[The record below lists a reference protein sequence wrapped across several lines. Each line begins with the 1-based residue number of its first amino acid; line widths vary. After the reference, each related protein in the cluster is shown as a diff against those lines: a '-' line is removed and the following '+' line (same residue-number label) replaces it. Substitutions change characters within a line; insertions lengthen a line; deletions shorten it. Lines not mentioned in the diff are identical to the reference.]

1 MCLYIRDRL
10 LRLITDGS
18 TLHAPLLS
26 VLYLEA
32 THRPFTPTLL
42 SSFFSLLFPFAHP
55 TPSRLF
61 FFFFNDPPPP
71 EISPLPLPDALPI
84 CPSSEPCPPRC
95 ARRTASPA
103 PVRAPS
109 QSPVRR
115 LSSARRTSRRGS
127 SPRASM
133 ARAWVIASRSEEH
146 TSELQSRLHLVCRL
160 LLEKKNKE

>member
-84 CPSSEPCPPRC
+84 
-95 ARRTASPA
+95 
-103 PVRAPS
+103 
-109 QSPVRR
+109 
-115 LSSARRTSRRGS
+115 SRRPGHPASVGS
-127 SPRASM
+127 PEPGAIGCALRGQVAGLRCSVHRIGTERRVRTCRPAGEGPVDERGVRYQIGRAH
-133 ARAWVIASRSEEH
+133 V
-146 TSELQSRLHLVCRL
+146 
-160 LLEKKNKE
+160 